1 MEIFKHLDKD
11 PKEAAKELFNYII
24 TFETTNMSWD
34 AEWGNYSTK
43 ENIDSNCAL
52 NLCIAIINMQIEC
65 CSGLYDE
72 LLSVEYGKF
81 EEQDVERYN
90 RLCKVRR
97 HLENNFDDK
106 NEGN

>member
-1 MEIFKHLDKD
+1 MELFKDISKE
-11 PKEAAKELFNYII
+11 PKEVAKELFKYISA
-24 TFETTNMSWD
+24 FETTNISWD
-34 AEWGNYSTK
+34 SELGNYSTQ

-81 EEQDVERYN
+81 EEQDVDRYN
-90 RLCKVRR
+90 WLCKIKK
-97 HLENNFDDK
+97 HLENNLDDK
-106 NEGN
+106 FNEL